1 MRQAEKISVYERK
14 KCVAMTREEK
24 WEKDEEA
31 IRALVKEHDGV
42 VKTSELYTLGID
54 YRRIQSFVDWGV
66 LLRVKNGYYS
76 LHEDKL
82 SEDEMIYRLF
92 GEDGVLTMESALY
105 LYGYLSVK
113 PAEYQIA
120 VDKNTSK
127 SRFKMDYPKIIPYYT
142 EPEALELGSTEI
154 MISGQQFQIYDRD
167 RVICD
172 CLKYESKLEREVF
185 KEALQSYIRDSQKDI
200 SALMAYARAR
210 KVVGK
215 VQSMIGVWL

>member
-1 MRQAEKISVYERK
+1 MNNRTKAAQQALEQITQLIEEQGGIVK
-14 KCVAMTREEK
+14 KEQFTE
-24 WEKDEEA
+24 
-31 IRALVKEHDGV
+31 
-42 VKTSELYTLGID
+42 LGID
-54 YRRIQSFVDWGV
+54 YRRILDFVQSGDLV
-66 LLRVKNGYYS
+66 RIKNGYYTDRIDRFTEEE
-76 LHEDKL
+76 LVA
-82 SEDEMIYRLF
+82 RLF
-92 GEDGVLTMESALY
+92 GDASLCMESALY
-105 LYGYLSVK
+105 AYGYISQK
-113 PAEYQIA
+113 PYGWHLA

>member
-1 MRQAEKISVYERK
+1 MNNRTKAAQQALEQITQLIEEQGGIVK
-14 KCVAMTREEK
+14 KEQFTE
-24 WEKDEEA
+24 
-31 IRALVKEHDGV
+31 
-42 VKTSELYTLGID
+42 LGID
-54 YRRIQSFVDWGV
+54 YRRILDFVQSGDLV
-66 LLRVKNGYYS
+66 RIKNGYYTDRIDRFTEEE
-76 LHEDKL
+76 LVA
-82 SEDEMIYRLF
+82 RLF
-92 GEDGVLTMESALY
+92 GDARLCMESALY
-105 LYGYLSVK
+105 AYGYISQK
-113 PAEYQIA
+113 PYGWHLA

-210 KVVGK
+210 KVIGK

>member
-1 MRQAEKISVYERK
+1 MNNRTKAAQQALEQITQLIEKQGGIVK
-14 KCVAMTREEK
+14 KEQFME
-24 WEKDEEA
+24 
-31 IRALVKEHDGV
+31 
-42 VKTSELYTLGID
+42 LGID
-54 YRRIQSFVDWGV
+54 YRRILDFVQSGDLV
-66 LLRVKNGYYS
+66 RIKNGYYTDRIDRFTEEE
-76 LHEDKL
+76 LVA
-82 SEDEMIYRLF
+82 RLF
-92 GEDGVLTMESALY
+92 GDARLCMESALY
-105 LYGYLSVK
+105 AYGYISQK
-113 PAEYQIA
+113 PYGWHLA

>member
-1 MRQAEKISVYERK
+1 MNNRTKAAQQALEQI
-14 KCVAMTREEK
+14 TQLIEEQGG
-24 WEKDEEA
+24 
-31 IRALVKEHDGV
+31 LVKKEQF
-42 VKTSELYTLGID
+42 TELGID
-54 YRRIQSFVDWGV
+54 YRRILDFVQSGDLV
-66 LLRVKNGYYS
+66 RIKNGYYTDRIDRFTEEE
-76 LHEDKL
+76 LVA
-82 SEDEMIYRLF
+82 RLF
-92 GEDGVLTMESALY
+92 GDARLCMESALY
-105 LYGYLSVK
+105 AYGYISQK
-113 PAEYQIA
+113 PYGWHLA

>member
-1 MRQAEKISVYERK
+1 MERK
-14 KCVAMTREEK
+14 VRTMNNRTKAAQQALEQITQLIEEQGG
-24 WEKDEEA
+24 
-31 IRALVKEHDGV
+31 IVKKEQF
-42 VKTSELYTLGID
+42 TELGID
-54 YRRIQSFVDWGV
+54 YRRILDFVQSGDLV
-66 LLRVKNGYYS
+66 RIKNGYYTDRIDRFTEEE
-76 LHEDKL
+76 LVA
-82 SEDEMIYRLF
+82 RLF
-92 GEDGVLTMESALY
+92 GDARLCMESALY
-105 LYGYLSVK
+105 AYGYISQK
-113 PAEYQIA
+113 PYGWHLA

-142 EPEALELGSTEI
+142 EPEALELGATEI

>member
-1 MRQAEKISVYERK
+1 MERK
-14 KCVAMTREEK
+14 VRTMNNRTKAAQQALEQITQLIEEQGG
-24 WEKDEEA
+24 
-31 IRALVKEHDGV
+31 IVKKEQF
-42 VKTSELYTLGID
+42 TELGID
-54 YRRIQSFVDWGV
+54 YRRILDFVQSGDLV
-66 LLRVKNGYYS
+66 RIKNGYYTDRIDRFTEEE
-76 LHEDKL
+76 LVA
-82 SEDEMIYRLF
+82 RLF
-92 GEDGVLTMESALY
+92 GDARLCMESALY
-105 LYGYLSVK
+105 AYGYISQK
-113 PAEYQIA
+113 PYGWHLA

-200 SALMAYARAR
+200 LR
-210 KVVGK
+210 
-215 VQSMIGVWL
+215 

>member
-1 MRQAEKISVYERK
+1 MNNRTKAAQQALEQITQLIEEQGGIVK
-14 KCVAMTREEK
+14 KEQFTE
-24 WEKDEEA
+24 
-31 IRALVKEHDGV
+31 
-42 VKTSELYTLGID
+42 LGID
-54 YRRIQSFVDWGV
+54 YRRILDFVQSGDLV
-66 LLRVKNGYYS
+66 RIKNGYYTDRIDRFTEEE
-76 LHEDKL
+76 LVA
-82 SEDEMIYRLF
+82 RLF
-92 GEDGVLTMESALY
+92 GDARLCMESALY
-105 LYGYLSVK
+105 AYGYISQK
-113 PAEYQIA
+113 PYGWHLA